1 MSFNFALICK
11 LKSQLVELNTE
22 IFRLIV
28 SPAAWAPLPEEPK
41 PSIQSTYLA
50 IYEISPAPL
59 EPGSPATVYLFPCP

>member
-22 IFRLIV
+22 IRLIGFT
-28 SPAAWAPLPEEPK
+28 AAWAPLPEEPK

-50 IYEISPAPL
+50 IYEISPHL
-59 EPGSPATVYLFPCP
+59 